1 MSARASKR
9 QKTNAAA
16 NKAVEEEISFAES
29 KEAEEEPKATA
40 KKGGAGAKGPKVFD
54 FKDEH
59 YYLECK
65 EGTSNKF
72 YEVGRSNLE
81 VATVYG
87 RIGTSGSM
95 AIKAYPT
102 LAEARDFI
110 VKILAEKRN
119 KGYEDKVK
127 DAIPDRS
134 HLVPNVAP
142 QRATAVQATKVE
154 EDNKGAANGA
164 SRTVYL
170 ECKEGSSNK
179 FYELFLFTQ
188 AKVAVYTRYGR
199 IGTSGMESEKSY
211 PSVAEAT
218 EFYESTL
225 AEKLKKGYKVKGD
238 QGDDGDYHRGV
249 VVVEAAA
256 AESKPK
262 GGRKAKVSKE
272 EEAPVKEEVKPA
284 AKATA
289 RGKKAATTKR
299 EDEDAPAPKEEE
311 AVEEAAPKGRKRK
324 AAAITTSSAEAKPV
338 SAPPSSKASSTEAD
352 QQVYLEC
359 VEGNSS
365 KFYEMSLVK
374 DGTGYSINSRYG
386 RIGADGSSTS
396 KSFDTFD
403 KANALYAKLL
413 KEKQAKGYK

>member
-1 MSARASKR
+1 M
-9 QKTNAAA
+9 
-16 NKAVEEEISFAES
+16 AVKS
-29 KEAEEEPKATA
+29 
-40 KKGGAGAKGPKVFD
+40 
-54 FKDEH
+54 
-59 YYLECK
+59 
-65 EGTSNKF
+65 
-72 YEVGRSNLE
+72 
-81 VATVYG
+81 
-87 RIGTSGSM
+87 
-95 AIKAYPT
+95 YPT
-102 LAEARDFI
+102 LAEAKDFI

-142 QRATAVQATKVE
+142 QRATAVQATNVE
-154 EDNKGAANGA
+154 EDNKGAAKGA

-179 FYELFLFTQ
+179 FYELFLFTTG
-188 AKVAVYTRYGR
+188 KVAVYTRYGR

-211 PSVAEAT
+211 PSVTEAT

-225 AEKLKKGYKVKGD
+225 AEKLKKGYKVKGN

-249 VVVEAAA
+249 IVVEAAA

-262 GGRKAKVSKE
+262 GGRKAKASKE
-272 EEAPVKEEVKPA
+272 EEPPVEEETKPA
-284 AKATA
+284 AKTTG
-289 RGKKAATTKR
+289 RGKKAAATKK
-299 EDEDAPAPKEEE
+299 EDEDITHEAEAE

-324 AAAITTSSAEAKPV
+324 ATAITSTSAEAKTV
-338 SAPPSSKASSTEAD
+338 SAPDSKASSTEAG
-352 QQVYLEC
+352 QKVYLEC

-365 KFYEMSLVK
+365 KFYEMSLVN
-374 DGTGYSINSRYG
+374 DGANYSVNSRYG
-386 RIGADGSSTS
+386 RIGSDGSTTS